1 MSQVS
6 IGLSLDL
13 DQILHGRNSQK
24 VFDRGSTLF
33 RRGTPVSGIYVV
45 DSGRVRITLPT
56 SQGLPQLLE
65 INGPGTILGL
75 SESVSGEDY
84 RVTAEAED
92 HVIASF
98 VSREGFMELLRN
110 NCEFSL
116 QVVRLLSEDVHCL
129 YHKFRNINA
138 RPGRPRRLHPEER
151 LN

>member
-1 MSQVS
+1 VS

-13 DQILHGRNSQK
+13 YHILRGPNSLK
-24 VFDRGSTLF
+24 VFDKGSTLF
-33 RRGTPVSGIYVV
+33 RRGAPVIGVYVI

-98 VSREGFMELLRN
+98 VPREGFMEFLRN
-110 NCEFSL
+110 NCEFCM
-116 QVVRLLSEDVHCL
+116 QVMRFLSEDIHCL

-138 RPGRPRRLHPEER
+138 RPGRPRRRHPEEG